1 MQIETY
7 ETKSTVDSLIFTFE
21 SVGEK
26 AIKKVI
32 VYSKI
37 ENPKI
42 IRLDAN
48 TIVFNLA
55 FGDLDLETGD
65 FNDQVESKN
74 KDTEKVLATV
84 ANTAFEFWEE
94 YPDANIFFRGSQPF
108 GEKARRTR
116 LYQMK
121 INRYF
126 AEINLVVN
134 IRGFENDNWEE
145 FMMNKN
151 YVAFL
156 ISQKNKLV

>member
-1 MQIETY
+1 MQIEKY
-7 ETKSTVDSLIFTFE
+7 ETESTVDSLIYTFE
-21 SVGEK
+21 SIGERV
-26 AIKKVI
+26 IQKVVI
-32 VYSKI
+32 YSKF
-37 ENPKI
+37 ENPQI
-42 IRLDAN
+42 IGLDKN

-94 YPDANIFFRGSQPF
+94 YPDAEIFFRGSQPF

-126 AEINLVVN
+126 ADINLMVN
-134 IRGFENDNWEE
+134 IRGFENDNWEK
-145 FMMNKN
+145 FMVDKN

-156 ISQKNKLV
+156 ISQKKN

>member
-1 MQIETY
+1 MQIEKY
-7 ETKSTVDSLIFTFE
+7 ETESTVDGLIYTFE

-26 AIKKVI
+26 VI
-32 VYSKI
+32 QKIVVYSKI
-37 ENPKI
+37 ENPKTVG
-42 IRLDAN
+42 LKEN

-55 FGDLDLETGD
+55 FGDWDLETD
-65 FNDQVESKN
+65 ELNDQVESKN

-84 ANTAFEFWEE
+84 ANTIFEFWEE

-126 AEINLVVN
+126 ADIITIVN
-134 IRGFENDNWEE
+134 IKGYENDNWELFLE
-145 FMMNKN
+145 NKN
-151 YVAFL
+151 YLAFL
-156 ISQKNKLV
+156 ISQKN